1 MSASI
6 GDMRKVK
13 DCFREGMNAAGG
25 NDVAGKHSCL
35 RPESQ
40 ECVSFFLFFFDC
52 MLTYAEC
59 SSSTTSML
67 ITI

>member
-1 MSASI
+1 MSAGI
-6 GDMRKVK
+6 CDMRKVN

-25 NDVAGKHSCL
+25 NDVARKRSCL
-35 RPESQ
+35 RPD
-40 ECVSFFLFFFDC
+40 FFSDC

-59 SSSTTSML
+59 SSSTML